1 MFLLC
6 MNKIFN
12 NTLYMFE
19 IVVRGYNV
27 LSYFITWNIKKACLH
42 FAQNEHN
49 ICILSNYLKEIHDVH
64 ETF

>member
-1 MFLLC
+1 
-6 MNKIFN
+6 
-12 NTLYMFE
+12 MFE